1 MITNFSI
8 LLEFESYDII
18 KKYDQN
24 VLIFLVYIGNN
35 KSIDT
40 FFNLSY
46 YNVFNKTYLYLI
58 IICLIVYINKIKY
71 QYKFLIK
78 ILKF

>member
-1 MITNFSI
+1 MF
-8 LLEFESYDII
+8 LF
-18 KKYDQN
+18 
-24 VLIFLVYIGNN
+24 FLVYIGNN
-35 KSIDT
+35 KSNDT